1 MIERYEVKEISN
13 IFSLENRYQTFL
25 KVELSVL
32 KGYVKIGIVPK
43 EDYDKIIS
51 KVHVDV
57 RKINELELETK
68 HDVIAFTRS
77 LSLNLG
83 EERKRIHYNLTST
96 DVVDTA
102 LSLNLKQANEIVLE
116 ALNNLKDALINK
128 ANKYKFT
135 PIIGRTHGIHAE
147 VTSFG
152 LKWLLFLDE
161 LKRDIERFNF
171 ERKFVEVVKIS
182 GAVGNFANLP

>member
-25 KVELSVL
+25 KVELSAL
-32 KGYVKIGIVPK
+32 KGYVKLGIAPK

-51 KVHVDV
+51 KVHIDV

-83 EERKRIHYNLTST
+83 EERKRIHY
-96 DVVDTA
+96 
-102 LSLNLKQANEIVLE
+102 I
-116 ALNNLKDALINK
+116 
-128 ANKYKFT
+128 
-135 PIIGRTHGIHAE
+135 
-147 VTSFG
+147 
-152 LKWLLFLDE
+152 
-161 LKRDIERFNF
+161 
-171 ERKFVEVVKIS
+171 
-182 GAVGNFANLP
+182 